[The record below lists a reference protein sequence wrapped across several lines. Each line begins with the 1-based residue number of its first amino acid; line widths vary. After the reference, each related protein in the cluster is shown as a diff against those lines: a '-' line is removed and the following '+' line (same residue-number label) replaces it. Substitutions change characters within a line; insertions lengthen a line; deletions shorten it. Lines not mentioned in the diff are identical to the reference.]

1 MAMTPTTTPTA
12 KDRKLPVETLFADI
26 GDEFAA
32 TRRILE
38 RYPDEHADWRPHE
51 KSMSLAE
58 LAAHVANLPHFGEVI
73 ARSPVFDFATT
84 PYVPP
89 TARTRT
95 EILEL
100 FDRRAAAAGEAIDT
114 LDADSMLSTWT
125 MRAGE
130 AVYASGPR
138 ALYLR
143 RFMLSHIAHHRGQL
157 TVYYRLLGVPVPGT
171 YGPSADEE

>member
-1 MAMTPTTTPTA
+1 MQSTNTPTTA
-12 KDRKLPVETLFADI
+12 RQLPLDTLFADL
-26 GDEFAA
+26 GEEFAA
-32 TRRILE
+32 TRRVLE
-38 RYPDEHADWRPHE
+38 RYPEEHADWRPHE

-58 LAAHVANLPHFGEVI
+58 LAAHVASLPHFGEVI

-89 TARTRT
+89 TARTRA

-100 FDRRAAAAGEAIDT
+100 FDSHATAASESIDA
-114 LDADSMLSTWT
+114 LDADSLLANWT

-130 AVYASGPR
+130 TVYASGPR

-143 RFMLSHIAHHRGQL
+143 RFMISHIAHHRGQL

-171 YGPSADEE
+171 YGPSADEG